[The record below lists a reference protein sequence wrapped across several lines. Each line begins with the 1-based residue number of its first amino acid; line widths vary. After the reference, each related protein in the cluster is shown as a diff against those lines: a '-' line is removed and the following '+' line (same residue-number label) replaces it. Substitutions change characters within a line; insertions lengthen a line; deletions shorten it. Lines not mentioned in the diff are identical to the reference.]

1 MLISLF
7 MFVLIHNVF
16 LFQKE
21 PPSLPRPP
29 HPWLHLHLLHQHD
42 PGRGLLWPSW
52 RPPTFCSGHGHSNT
66 TNNCFRS
73 QLAFSENPFILTH
86 MQAILSNHPL
96 NHHQNVF
103 IKMFIINVNKKSSGE
118 ILSRHNPPPPL
129 TSRHIHQV
137 QKHKSDP
144 KNFCPIVSNM
154 KNWSCLI
161 LEYCIYLLSL
171 TRRVSS
177 NLNKQKMVLDRS
189 TLAPQLSWSSSC
201 CGQSF
206 HEGRHRAGG

>member
-1 MLISLF
+1 MILAEVFFDRLGGLLP
-7 MFVLIHNVF
+7 FVLVN
-16 LFQKE
+16 
-21 PPSLPRPP
+21 S
-29 HPWLHLHLLHQHD
+29 
-42 PGRGLLWPSW
+42 
-52 RPPTFCSGHGHSNT
+52 HGHSNT

-103 IKMFIINVNKKSSGE
+103 IKMFIIKMFIINVNKKSSGE

-144 KNFCPIVSNM
+144 KNFCPFVSNM
-154 KNWSCLI
+154 KNLSFLI

-177 NLNKQKMVLDRS
+177 NLNKLEKMVFDRS
-189 TLAPQLSWSSSC
+189 TLAPQLS
-201 CGQSF
+201 
-206 HEGRHRAGG
+206 

>member
-1 MLISLF
+1 MRSVNCQTLRWVSLLSSLPFSSPSSSDLSLSSSSTLFFPLPLVSPLPQGYMMLISLF

-16 LFQKE
+16 LFFRK
-21 PPSLPRPP
+21 S
-29 HPWLHLHLLHQHD
+29 HLLCLALLTLGFTFTYSTNMILAEVFFD
-42 PGRGLLWPSW
+42 RLGGLLPFVLVNS
-52 RPPTFCSGHGHSNT
+52 HGHSNT

-144 KNFCPIVSNM
+144 KNFCPFVSNM
-154 KNWSCLI
+154 KN
-161 LEYCIYLLSL
+161 
-171 TRRVSS
+171 
-177 NLNKQKMVLDRS
+177 
-189 TLAPQLSWSSSC
+189 
-201 CGQSF
+201 
-206 HEGRHRAGG
+206 

>member
-1 MLISLF
+1 MFFCFRKSHLLCLALLTLGFTFTYSTNMILAEVF
-7 MFVLIHNVF
+7 FDRLGGLLPFVLVN
-16 LFQKE
+16 
-21 PPSLPRPP
+21 S
-29 HPWLHLHLLHQHD
+29 
-42 PGRGLLWPSW
+42 
-52 RPPTFCSGHGHSNT
+52 HGHSNT

-144 KNFCPIVSNM
+144 KNFCPFVSNM
-154 KNWSCLI
+154 KNLSFLI

-177 NLNKQKMVLDRS
+177 NLNKLEKMVFDRS
-189 TLAPQLSWSSSC
+189 TLAPQLS
-201 CGQSF
+201 
-206 HEGRHRAGG
+206 

>member
-1 MLISLF
+1 MFFFFRKSHLLCLALLTLGFTFTYSTNMILAEVF
-7 MFVLIHNVF
+7 FDRLGGLLPFVLVN
-16 LFQKE
+16 
-21 PPSLPRPP
+21 
-29 HPWLHLHLLHQHD
+29 
-42 PGRGLLWPSW
+42 
-52 RPPTFCSGHGHSNT
+52 GHGHSNT

-103 IKMFIINVNKKSSGE
+103 INVNKNSSGE
-118 ILSRHNPPPPL
+118 ILSRHNPPSPL

-144 KNFCPIVSNM
+144 KNFCPFVSNM
-154 KNWSCLI
+154 KNLSFLI

-171 TRRVSS
+171 I
-177 NLNKQKMVLDRS
+177 
-189 TLAPQLSWSSSC
+189 LAEFPQI
-201 CGQSF
+201 
-206 HEGRHRAGG
+206 